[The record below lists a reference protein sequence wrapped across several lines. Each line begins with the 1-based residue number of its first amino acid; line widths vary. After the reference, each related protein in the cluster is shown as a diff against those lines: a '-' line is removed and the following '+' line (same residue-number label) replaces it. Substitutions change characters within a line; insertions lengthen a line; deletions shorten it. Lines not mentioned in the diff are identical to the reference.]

1 MDYWTLQNTVVGAY
15 AMAFD
20 APQQP
25 LNASQWSPNNP
36 WCFVQIV
43 SFHQLIQSNPWI
55 CMQNAFGIASEY
67 SLCLFAT
74 YLPLTQL
81 QREKWKN
88 AKLSHFDF
96 FTMQLGEG

>member
-1 MDYWTLQNTVVGAY
+1 
-15 AMAFD
+15 
-20 APQQP
+20 
-25 LNASQWSPNNP
+25 
-36 WCFVQIV
+36 
-43 SFHQLIQSNPWI
+43 
-55 CMQNAFGIASEY
+55 MQNAFGIASEY